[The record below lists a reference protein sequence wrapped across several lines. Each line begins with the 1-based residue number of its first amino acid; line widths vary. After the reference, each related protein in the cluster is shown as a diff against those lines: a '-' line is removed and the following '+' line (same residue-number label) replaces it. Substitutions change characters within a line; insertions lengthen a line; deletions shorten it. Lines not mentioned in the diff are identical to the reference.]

1 MHHYFIFNANAG
13 DRPMTVAYTRY
24 VLDVANTKSLL
35 HLTVATSPCSLGY
48 AEIAARIKANIS
60 QEELDRNPYKQ
71 WIEEYS
77 SPIFTEVSALIKTYR
92 SVLMIF
98 AEC

>member
-1 MHHYFIFNANAG
+1 
-13 DRPMTVAYTRY
+13 MTVAYTRY

-48 AEIAARIKANIS
+48 AEIAARIKANTTP
-60 QEELDRNPYKQ
+60 EEFDRNPYKQ

-77 SPIFTEVSALIKTYR
+77 SPIFTEVSAQLETCRLI
-92 SVLMIF
+92 LMSF
-98 AEC
+98 AECQEVSSTDGDVLPR